1 MKKALAFDIGGTKIY
16 SAIVDENGKFLS
28 EISKNSTPKTTEEI
42 ISIIKGEVL
51 KNKDNFDV
59 VSFATAGAVNNENT
73 AVISSTGNLPSDYRT
88 IKFHELTDKKVF
100 VENDANAA
108 AWAEHKVGSTKDYA
122 YSIML
127 TLGTG
132 VGGGIILNNKLYK
145 GRSGAAGEM
154 HFKMSRFNT
163 RNCTCG
169 SNDCFEIYAS
179 GNGLKLTAQ
188 EVLKND
194 KYTSYD
200 VIEGV
205 NKNDENMIK
214 VFNMWQ
220 KDIADG
226 ILGLQN
232 LFDVECFSLSGSMAE
247 FTDVKKIE
255 DYVNKYT
262 VTSKTKVVKA
272 SAGNNSG
279 MIGAALLA
287 LEKYNG

>member
-1 MKKALAFDIGGTKIY
+1 MNKALAFDIGGTKIY
-16 SAIVDENGKFLS
+16 SAIIDENGKFLS
-28 EISKNSTPKTTEEI
+28 EISKNSTPKTTGEI
-42 ISIIKGEVL
+42 ISIIKDEIV
-51 KNKDNFDV
+51 KNKDNFDI

-88 IKFHELTDKKVF
+88 IRFEELTDKKVF

-108 AWAEHKVGSTKDYA
+108 AWAEHKIGSTKNYG

-132 VGGGIILNNKLYK
+132 VGGGIILDNKLYK
-145 GRSGAAGEM
+145 GRTGAAGEM

-163 RNCTCG
+163 RSCTCG

-188 EVLKND
+188 DVLKND

-200 VIEGV
+200 VIDGV
-205 NKNDENMIK
+205 KNNDENMIN
-214 VFNMWQ
+214 VLNIWQ

-262 VTSKTKVVKA
+262 VTSKIKVVKA

-279 MIGAALLA
+279 MIGAALLG